1 MKRPAFGAIMED
13 GTIYL
18 DDRLVKDLDIS
29 EEYIE
34 KEKNLQ
40 LARN

>member
-1 MKRPAFGAIMED
+1 MGE
-13 GTIYL
+13 GTVYI
-18 DDRLVKDLDIS
+18 DDRIARDLDIS

-40 LARN
+40 I